1 MDRCVHAALALVLA
15 SSFAIDAAGAQ
26 KRASE
31 TSLKSAFL
39 YKFTHFA
46 EWPPEA
52 MGNERNP
59 IVMCVIG
66 RDSLAGVLEDA
77 VQGRTSR
84 GRLLVVRRVDGTE
97 EARACHVLF
106 IGWSDGEK
114 IDRVIGRLAEQPILT
129 VGDVE
134 GFAQRGGMINLRKE
148 GNRLRLE
155 INRRAADRAGIHL
168 SSQLLKL
175 ANLVA
180 DKGSGEE

>member
-1 MDRCVHAALALVLA
+1 MNRCLHAALGVVLA
-15 SSFAIDAAGAQ
+15 SSFAINAAGAQ

-31 TSLKSAFL
+31 VSLKSAFL

-52 MGNERNP
+52 MGNGKNP

-66 RDSLAGVLEDA
+66 RDSLAEVLEDS
-77 VQGRTSR
+77 VQGRTSG
-84 GRLLVVRRVDGTE
+84 GRLLVVRRVGGAE

-114 IDRVIGRLAEQPILT
+114 IDQVIGSLAEQPILT

-134 GFAQRGGMINLRKE
+134 GFGQRGGMINLRKQ
-148 GNRLRLE
+148 GSRLRLE
-155 INRRAADRAGIHL
+155 INRRAADRAGINL

-180 DKGSGEE
+180 DEGSGEE